1 MQSDERFG
9 DAKFVRN
16 MPEFYRATLGKVHV
30 ASTVINEQLVEVRT
44 KKDRPTIKSPKYL
57 AGAILSNS
65 KMLML
70 DFLYNCLWRTYT
82 PNTARVLYT
91 DTDSLYIKFCGLT
104 PSSDKHAKYRDMLRH
119 IPADMQRRHV
129 AEPGDLTVGKMKL
142 EKLIDEAVFLKPKT
156 YALRSDGGE
165 EPHNKGVK
173 VHQNRDQHRFEV
185 YRSVLAHGTIA
196 RCTNTN
202 IKRTDKFGNGLQM
215 NTMQVDKI
223 GLDAWE
229 DKRRWT
235 YDGTT
240 SHSLPYG
247 FEQPEPRRSL
257 TQRMTSN
264 LHARAQLCGFT
275 GTLTEY
281 VTDAALGC
289 TAPQLLRHVERQFTV
304 GMCRRNYGQRGWVL
318 DHIVPVAYVKT
329 AAFAALTDAQQ
340 RRLRRHIWHYT
351 NVQPLMLADNSSK
364 RDYITPA
371 VQTQINNIIHAKE

>member
-9 DAKFVRN
+9 ESKFVRN

-70 DFLYNCLWRTYT
+70 DFLYNCLWQTYT
-82 PNTARVLYT
+82 PDTARVLYT

-104 PSSDKHAKYRDMLRH
+104 PTGDKHAKYRDMIARLPDDMRRRH
-119 IPADMQRRHV
+119 I

-173 VHQNRDQHRFEV
+173 VHQNRQQHRFDA
-185 YRSVLAHGTIA
+185 YHSVLRHGTIEQ
-196 RCTNTN
+196 CVNTN

-215 NTMQVDKI
+215 NTMQVRKV
-223 GLDAWE
+223 GLDLWE

-235 YDGTT
+235 DSAT
-240 SHSLPYG
+240 SLPYG
-247 FEQPEPRRSL
+247 MNNVAPRRPL
-257 TQRMTSN
+257 PHRMLSN
-264 LHARAQLCGFT
+264 LHARAVLSGYS
-275 GTLTEY
+275 GTVAQYER
-281 VTDAALGC
+281 DRLGC
-289 TAPQLLRHVERQFTV
+289 TTEQLLQHVESQFTV

-318 DHIVPVAYVKT
+318 DHIVPIAYVKT
-329 AAFAALTDAQQ
+329 DAFAALTLAQQ
-340 RRLRRHIWHYT
+340 TRVRHHIWHHA

-371 VQTQINNIIHAKE
+371 IQEQINNIASTKD